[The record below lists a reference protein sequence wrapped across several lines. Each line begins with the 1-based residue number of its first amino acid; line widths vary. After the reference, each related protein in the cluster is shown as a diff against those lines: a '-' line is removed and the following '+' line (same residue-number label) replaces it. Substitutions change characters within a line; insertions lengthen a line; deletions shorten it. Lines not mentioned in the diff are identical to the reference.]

1 MHLEGAVGD
10 LHDLGAAHGAHRRDH
25 LTAVLDAR
33 AFDRDLAQGAL
44 APRLDRVDRDNRPAG
59 ARHRGGHLAEHAAG
73 PVRQRDPQGE
83 GELCGRSGQDVDD
96 TGVQRAPFAAVH
108 RTDARCAF
116 ADERE
121 PSARATRVAAVSS
134 DTPPELFLIDGNSLV
149 YRAFFALP
157 ESISTSK
164 GQPTNAIFGFASM
177 LVKIISEYGARPTL
191 VVWDAGMSGREEV
204 YEEYKAGRRERPD
217 LLSEQ
222 WPHMQPLVEAFGY
235 RNMKVPGYEADDV
248 IATLA
253 RRARDEGLEV
263 MVVTGDRDLF
273 QLVEPG
279 VRVMATG
286 RGITDTKIYDQEAV
300 LDRYG
305 IPPEL
310 IPDFVGLKGDTS
322 DNIPGVPGIGEK
334 TASQLL
340 VEWGS
345 LEGVLDNIES
355 ISGAKRKQN
364 LTEHAEDARVSK
376 RLATAN
382 RDIELDIDLHDLVAG
397 DPDRSRLRETFREFE
412 LRAPLE
418 RLEEA
423 LGSDGAAPAERV
435 DELIRVRAREVPVTG
450 LSRLEGELVAVAALR
465 PGEAAETVV
474 VAAESA
480 DPDEAAEETEVVVT
494 SGPAQASLELDTPV
508 RGPLTVAAYAGG
520 DELLVAEAETL
531 AAFAMARADRPV
543 VAHDWKT
550 IATADDPCDAPPLAH
565 DTMVAAYLIDP
576 ARRGYPLA
584 ELAAEAGLGAEI
596 DGADGVAERAVL
608 TRVIAERQ
616 CARLDEDG
624 LTRLFHEIEL
634 PLVDVL
640 VEMERAG
647 VKLDVRGLAEISERF
662 GARAAELERRVW
674 DLAGEQFTIGSPQQ
688 LAPILFDKLGLSR
701 KRRGK
706 TGFSTDARVLQAIR
720 HEHEIVP
727 AIEEWREVTKL
738 KSTYLDAFPELIGRD
753 GRLHTTFN
761 QTATTTGRLSSTDP
775 NLQNIPIRT
784 EQGREIRACFVAE
797 PGCRL
802 ISADYSQVELRLLAH
817 IADEPVLKD
826 IFRRGEDVHTATAQA
841 ILGGQTDPGTRSK
854 AKMVNYGI
862 VYGLSAFGLADRL
875 QIPKE
880 EAQEFIDAY
889 LERFPKV
896 KEFIERTIERAGE
909 EGHVTTLFGRI
920 RRVPELRSR
929 QFQTR
934 SLGERLAVNMV
945 IQGTAADIIK
955 VAMVRCRD
963 ELRAAGLSTRL
974 VLQIHDELLFEGP
987 EDEVERA
994 SEIVCREMA
1003 GGFEMDPPL
1012 EVDVGAGE
1020 NWLEAK

>member
-1 MHLEGAVGD
+1 
-10 LHDLGAAHGAHRRDH
+10 
-25 LTAVLDAR
+25 LTAYDVAVPNP
-33 AFDRDLAQGAL
+33 
-44 APRLDRVDRDNRPAG
+44 PR
-59 ARHRGGHLAEHAAG
+59 
-73 PVRQRDPQGE
+73 
-83 GELCGRSGQDVDD
+83 
-96 TGVQRAPFAAVH
+96 
-108 RTDARCAF
+108 
-116 ADERE
+116 
-121 PSARATRVAAVSS
+121 
-134 DTPPELFLIDGNSLV
+134 ELFLIDGNSLV
-149 YRAFFALP
+149 FRAFFALP

-164 GQPTNAIFGFASM
+164 GFPTSAIFGFASM
-177 LVKIISEYGARPTL
+177 LVKLISDYGVKPTL
-191 VVWDAGMSGREEV
+191 VVWDAGMSGRDEV
-204 YEEYKAGRRERPD
+204 YDEYKAGRRDRPD
-217 LLSEQ
+217 LLAEQ
-222 WPHMQPLVEAFGY
+222 WPHLHPLVESFGY
-235 RNMKVPGYEADDV
+235 RNIKVPGYEADDV
-248 IATLA
+248 IATLSREA
-253 RRARDEGLEV
+253 HEQGIDV
-263 MVVTGDRDLF
+263 TIVTGDRDLF
-273 QLVEPG
+273 QLVGDG

-286 RGITDTKIYDQEAV
+286 RGITDTKIYDRDAV
-300 LDRYG
+300 IDRYG

-310 IPDFVGLKGDTS
+310 MPDFVGLKGDTS
-322 DNIPGVPGIGEK
+322 DNIPGVPGIGDK

-340 VEWGS
+340 QEWGD
-345 LEGVLDNIES
+345 LEGVLSNIDS

-364 LTEHAEDARVSK
+364 LTEHTEAARISK
-376 RLATAN
+376 RLATAQ
-382 RDIELDIDLHDLVAG
+382 REIEVDVDLNGVAARE
-397 DPDRSRLRETFREFE
+397 PDRSALRATFREFE

-423 LGSDGAAPAERV
+423 LGEDDAAPAERV
-435 DELIRVRAREVPVTG
+435 PELIEVPARAVPLTE
-450 LSRLEGELVAVAALR
+450 LAALDGELVAIAALR
-465 PGEAAETVV
+465 PGEQ
-474 VAAESA
+474 
-480 DPDEAAEETEVVVT
+480 PDEAAAVAAAPAEDPDESTAVAADDAVEIAEAPPAAEAVPRT
-494 SGPAQASLELDTPV
+494 NRSGQASFDFDGATP
-508 RGPLTVAAYAGG
+508 RGPLTVAAWAGE
-520 DELLVAEAETL
+520 DVLVSEAETL
-531 AAFAMARADRPV
+531 GAFAMARGERPV

-550 IATADDPCDAPPLAH
+550 IAMADDACAAPPLSH

-576 ARRGYPLA
+576 ARRGYPLH
-584 ELAAEAGLGAEI
+584 ELAAEAGLGARV
-596 DGADGVAERAVL
+596 DGGDGVAERAVL
-608 TRVIAERQ
+608 TRVLAERQ
-616 CARLDEDG
+616 RARLDEDG
-624 LTRLFHEIEL
+624 LTSLFREIEL

-647 VKLDVRGLAEISERF
+647 IRLDVDHLAEICARF
-662 GARAAELERRVW
+662 GDRAVELERRVW
-674 DLAGEQFTIGSPQQ
+674 ELAGEEFMIGSPQQ
-688 LAPILFDKLGLSR
+688 LAPILFDKLKLSR

-738 KSTYLDAFPELIGRD
+738 KSTYLDAFPELVDRD

-817 IADEPVLKD
+817 IADEPVLKE
-826 IFRRGEDVHTATAQA
+826 IFRRGEDVHTATAEA
-841 ILGGQTDPGTRSK
+841 ILGGRTDPGTRSK

-875 QIPKE
+875 QIERE
-880 EAQEFIDAY
+880 EAQQFIDAY

-896 KEFIERTIERAGE
+896 KQFIDRTIASATT
-909 EGHVTTLFGRI
+909 EGHVATLFGRI

-987 EDEVERA
+987 EEEVEQA
-994 SEIVCREMA
+994 SAIVRREMA
-1003 GGFEMDPPL
+1003 DAFEMDPPL
-1012 EVDVGAGE
+1012 EVDVGAGD
-1020 NWLEAK
+1020 NWLDAK

>member
-1 MHLEGAVGD
+1 M
-10 LHDLGAAHGAHRRDH
+10 AADS
-25 LTAVLDAR
+25 
-33 AFDRDLAQGAL
+33 
-44 APRLDRVDRDNRPAG
+44 PR
-59 ARHRGGHLAEHAAG
+59 
-73 PVRQRDPQGE
+73 
-83 GELCGRSGQDVDD
+83 
-96 TGVQRAPFAAVH
+96 
-108 RTDARCAF
+108 
-116 ADERE
+116 
-121 PSARATRVAAVSS
+121 
-134 DTPPELFLIDGNSLV
+134 ELFLIDGNSLV

-157 ESISTSK
+157 ESIATSK

-177 LVKIISEYGARPTL
+177 LVKIISEYGVKPTL
-191 VVWDAGMSGREEV
+191 VVWDAGSSGRDEV
-204 YEEYKAGRRERPD
+204 YKEYKAGRRERPD

-222 WPHMQPLVEAFGY
+222 WPYMHPLVESFGY
-235 RNMKVPGYEADDV
+235 ENVKVSGYEADDV

-253 RRARDEGLEV
+253 GQARREGIDV

-273 QLVEPG
+273 QLIEPG
-279 VRVMATG
+279 VRIMATG
-286 RGITDTKIYDQEAV
+286 RGITDTKIYDREAV

-322 DNIPGVPGIGEK
+322 DNIPGVPGIGDK
-334 TASQLL
+334 TASQLIQ
-340 VEWGS
+340 EWGD
-345 LEGVLDNIES
+345 LEGVLSNIDS

-364 LTEHAEDARVSK
+364 LTEHAENARISK
-376 RLATAN
+376 QLATAV
-382 RDIELDIDLHDLVAG
+382 RDVDVDVDFAKVIARE
-397 DPDRSRLRETFREFE
+397 PDRSRLRETFREFE

-423 LGSDGAAPAERV
+423 LGEDGAAPAERV
-435 DELIRVRAREVPVTG
+435 DEVVEVKAREVPLAELG
-450 LSRLEGELVAVAALR
+450 SLEGELVAVAALR
-465 PGEAAETVV
+465 PGE
-474 VAAESA
+474 
-480 DPDEAAEETEVVVT
+480 DPDEIAAPAPGDEVELDEEELEAEEDAALAAVEEEVPVAAAEQAAPAAG
-494 SGPAQASLELDTPV
+494 GPAQASFDFDGGP
-508 RGPLTVAAYAGG
+508 RGPLTVAAWAG
-520 DELLVAEAETL
+520 DEVLVAEAETL
-531 AAFAMARADRPV
+531 AAFAMARAEHPV

-550 IATADDPCDAPPLAH
+550 IAMADDPCDAPPLAH

-576 ARRGYPLA
+576 ARRGYPLD
-584 ELAAEAGLGAEI
+584 ELATEAGLGARI
-596 DGADGVAERAVL
+596 DGARRAWPSGPCSRRL
-608 TRVIAERQ
+608 LAERQ
-616 CARLDEDG
+616 RDRLAEDG
-624 LTRLFHEIEL
+624 LTDLFHEIEL

-647 VKLDVRGLAEISERF
+647 IKLDVERLRAISKRF
-662 GARAAELERRVW
+662 DARAIELERRVW
-674 DLAGEQFTIGSPQQ
+674 ELAGEEFTIGSPQQ
-688 LAPILFDKLGLSR
+688 LAPILFEKLGLSR

-720 HEHEIVP
+720 QEHEIVP

-738 KSTYLDAFPELIGRD
+738 KSTYLDAFPELIGAD

-761 QTATTTGRLSSTDP
+761 QTAATTGRLSSTNP

-797 PGCRL
+797 DGCRL

-817 IADEPVLKD
+817 IADEPVLKE
-826 IFRRGEDVHTATAQA
+826 IFRRGEDVHTATAEA
-841 ILGGQTDPGTRSK
+841 ILGGKTDPGTRSK

-875 QIPKE
+875 QIEKE
-880 EAQEFIDAY
+880 EAQQFIDAY

-896 KEFIERTIERAGE
+896 KQFIDETIERARE
-909 EGHVTTLFGRI
+909 EGHVATLFGRI

-955 VAMVRCRD
+955 VAMVRARD
-963 ELRAAGLSTRL
+963 ELRGADLRTRL

-987 EDEVERA
+987 EDEVEAA
-994 SEIVCREMA
+994 SEIVRREMA
-1003 GGFEMDPPL
+1003 DAFEMDPPL
-1012 EVDVGAGE
+1012 EVDVGVGV

>member
-1 MHLEGAVGD
+1 VPDE
-10 LHDLGAAHGAHRRDH
+10 
-25 LTAVLDAR
+25 
-33 AFDRDLAQGAL
+33 
-44 APRLDRVDRDNRPAG
+44 
-59 ARHRGGHLAEHAAG
+59 
-73 PVRQRDPQGE
+73 
-83 GELCGRSGQDVDD
+83 SS
-96 TGVQRAPFAAVH
+96 
-108 RTDARCAF
+108 RT
-116 ADERE
+116 
-121 PSARATRVAAVSS
+121 
-134 DTPPELFLIDGNSLV
+134 LFLIDGNSLV

-157 ESISTSK
+157 ESIATSK

-177 LVKIISEYGARPTL
+177 LVKIISEYGAEPTL
-191 VVWDAGMSGREEV
+191 VVWDAGMSGREDV
-204 YEEYKAGRRERPD
+204 YVEYKAGRRERPD
-217 LLSEQ
+217 LLAEQ
-222 WPHMQPLVEAFGY
+222 WPHLHPLVDAFGY
-235 RNMKVPGYEADDV
+235 QNVKVPGYEADDV

-253 RRARDEGLEV
+253 RKARAQGLEV

-286 RGITDTKIYDQEAV
+286 RGITDTKIYDRDAV

-340 VEWGS
+340 QEWGS
-345 LEGVLDNIES
+345 VEGVLENVDS

-364 LTEHAEDARVSK
+364 LSEHAEDARVSK
-376 RLATAN
+376 RLATAV
-382 RDIELDIDLHDLVAG
+382 RDIELDIDLDGVVARE
-397 DPDRSRLRETFREFE
+397 PDRSRLRATFREFE

-423 LGSDGAAPAERV
+423 LGEGDAAPAERV
-435 DELIRVRAREVPVTG
+435 AEMVRARAREVPLAELG
-450 LSRLEGELVAVAALR
+450 RLEGELVAVAALR
-465 PGEAAETVV
+465 PGEEPDEAA
-474 VAAESA
+474 AADGPA
-480 DPDEAAEETEVVVT
+480 DPDEELVLAEDGAVATVEDEAEQPAVVPSAAAGAPQGAFDFDSV
-494 SGPAQASLELDTPV
+494 P
-508 RGPLTVAAYAGG
+508 RGPLTVAAWAGE
-520 DELLVAEAETL
+520 DVLVAEAEAL
-531 AAFAMARADRPV
+531 AAFTMARGELPL

-550 IATADDPCDAPPLAH
+550 IAGADEPCDSPPLEH

-576 ARRGYPLA
+576 ARRGYPLD
-584 ELAAEAGLGAEI
+584 ELAAEAGIGAEVAPSSAEPAEPAA
-596 DGADGVAERAVL
+596 GGPATNGVARRAVL
-608 TRVIAERQ
+608 TRVIAQRQ
-616 CARLDEDG
+616 LTRLEEDG
-624 LTRLFHEIEL
+624 LTQLFREVEL

-647 VKLDVRGLAEISERF
+647 VKLDVRRLDEISSRF

-674 DLAGEQFTIGSPQQ
+674 DLAGEEFTIGSPQQ
-688 LAPILFDKLGLSR
+688 LAPILFEKLGLSR

-720 HEHEIVP
+720 HEHEIIP
-727 AIEEWREVTKL
+727 AVEEWREVTKL
-738 KSTYLDAFPELIGRD
+738 KSTYLDAFPLLIGAD
-753 GRLHTTFN
+753 GRLRTTFN
-761 QTATTTGRLSSTDP
+761 QTATATGRLSSTDP

-797 PGCRL
+797 EGCRL

-817 IADEPVLKD
+817 IADEPVLKE

-862 VYGLSAFGLADRL
+862 VYGLSAYGLADRL

-896 KEFIERTIERAGE
+896 KQFIDATIERASE

-963 ELRAAGLSTRL
+963 ELRSAGLDARL

-987 EDEVERA
+987 EPEVERA
-994 SEIVCREMA
+994 SEIVRREMA
-1003 GGFEMDPPL
+1003 EAFEMDPPL
-1012 EVDVGAGE
+1012 EVDVGAGA